1 MWISEDLSWSKN
13 CKEIC
18 RKAYSRVSMITKLKY
33 VGVRIEDLLDIYIL
47 FIRSVT
53 EYCATSFHSSL
64 TQEQSNKLESIQRTC
79 LKVILG
85 DMYVSYQSALEMCG
99 LQTLYDRR
107 QKWCKDFALKCLEH
121 PKNRRLY
128 FTIFHYHYLRDKEIF
143 KINFARTGTYKDSA
157 IPFCQRLLNQHFND
171 K

>member
-1 MWISEDLSWSKN
+1 MQQNATKCNEMQRNAMKCNEMQRNATKCNYMVFTRTAENFATRLFVNNKYLEKVSVTKLLGVWISEDLSWTKN

-64 TQEQSNKLESIQRTC
+64 TQEQSNKMEGIHRTC
-79 LKVILG
+79 LE
-85 DMYVSYQSALEMCG
+85 YPRRHVSQLPVCF
-99 LQTLYDRR
+99 R
-107 QKWCKDFALKCLEH
+107 
-121 PKNRRLY
+121 NV
-128 FTIFHYHYLRDKEIF
+128 
-143 KINFARTGTYKDSA
+143 
-157 IPFCQRLLNQHFND
+157 
-171 K
+171 